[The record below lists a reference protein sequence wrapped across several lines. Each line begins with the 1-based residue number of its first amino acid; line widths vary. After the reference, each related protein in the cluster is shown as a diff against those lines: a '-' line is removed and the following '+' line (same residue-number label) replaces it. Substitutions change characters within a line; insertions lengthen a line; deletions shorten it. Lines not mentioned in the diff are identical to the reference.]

1 MAIDGSRAAPPTD
14 PPDFG
19 TREFPAALVNV
30 TNRCNLKCTHCFVY
44 RDANPNASVDKMNDA
59 TMLHQLE
66 VLRDRHGIKSML
78 FMGGEPM
85 VRHRLVLAAMS
96 LFEDPSIVTNG
107 TYGIPSVPG
116 CLVTVSL
123 DGPPEEN
130 DAIRGQGVF
139 DRVEQSIRRRDRGDG
154 SIVMLQMAITKENS
168 PGIERFV
175 DVVADWPVDGVAFTF
190 YVPRKGERSDLAWD
204 TNQERD
210 EVVERVMALKEAYP
224 DLVRANVATL
234 RLMKSD
240 QCGDHIDDRCALKAM
255 LPLYVGDGGVF
266 ERTFCCYGNDVDCNR
281 CGAYAV
287 FNAARH
293 RRQGSTPGPTTP
305 LRD

>member
-1 MAIDGSRAAPPTD
+1 MAIDSMQSVLPPD

-19 TREFPAALVNV
+19 PREFPAALVNV
-30 TNRCNLKCTHCFVY
+30 TNRCNLECTHCFVY
-44 RDANPNASVDKMNDA
+44 RDANPNASIDKMDDA

-85 VRHRLVLAAMS
+85 VRRKLVLAAMS
-96 LFEDPSIVTNG
+96 LFEDSSIATNG
-107 TYGIPSVPG
+107 TYGIPSTPG
-116 CLVTVSL
+116 RLVSVSL
-123 DGPPEEN
+123 DGPSEEN

-139 DRVEQSIRRRDRGDG
+139 ERVEQAVRGRDREDG
-154 SIVMLQMAITKENS
+154 TIVMLQMAITKENS
-168 PGIERFV
+168 PSIERFV

-190 YVPRKGERSDLAWD
+190 YVPRKGECSGQAWE

-210 EVVERVMALKEAYP
+210 EAVERVIALKEAYP

-240 QCGDHIDDRCALKAM
+240 QCGAYVGDHCALKAM

-266 ERTFCCYGNDVDCNR
+266 ERTYCCYGNDVDCTR

-287 FNAARH
+287 FNTVRH
-293 RRQGSTPGPTTP
+293 RERGSTPGPTTP
-305 LRD
+305 VSD